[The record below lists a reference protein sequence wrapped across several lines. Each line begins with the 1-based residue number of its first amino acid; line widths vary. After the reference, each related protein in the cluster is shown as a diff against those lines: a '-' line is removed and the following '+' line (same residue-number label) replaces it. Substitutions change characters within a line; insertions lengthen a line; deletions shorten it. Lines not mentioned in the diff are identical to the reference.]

1 MSEIRNQSRFV
12 WRHSRHHRCLSRLA
26 GIALVLAVAAPA
38 SAQEQSST
46 LRVRLEAQDRQLG
59 GALVAL
65 LDQAGRVPA
74 EVLSTDRGTASLNAP
89 PGVYRVRV
97 RRIGYQPYYSE
108 PISLPREGEFLVR
121 VQSER
126 VVLATMVVSAA
137 ARCGTVQE
145 DAAALST
152 AWQEIAKALR
162 ASQIT
167 RGDLS
172 SLGTATIYI
181 KDLDRR
187 GGIISADTLV
197 LPAARGRPFAAV
209 DPAWLTSSGYVR
221 GNPRD
226 GWEYF
231 GPDEAV
237 LLSPGFGETHCFRV
251 VRDPKRAGDIGVA
264 FEPLKDRRQADIAG
278 VLWIDE
284 KSSELREMTF
294 RYRNVDIA
302 SRFSPGGTIRFR
314 RLPSGAWIVNEWSLK
329 LPKLAARSTTMQGV
343 EVIGFIEK
351 GGRVAATAALPG
363 SRDR

>member
-1 MSEIRNQSRFV
+1 MNTTARSLI
-12 WRHSRHHRCLSRLA
+12 
-26 GIALVLAVAAPA
+26 VLAIAVSSPLT
-38 SAQEQSST
+38 AQEGAS
-46 LRVRLEAQDRQLG
+46 LRVRLESQDRQLG

-65 LDQAGRVPA
+65 LDQTGRVSS
-74 EVLSTDRGTASLNAP
+74 EVLSNDRGNAFLSAA
-89 PGVYRVRV
+89 PGIYRVRV
-97 RRIGYQPYYSE
+97 RRIGYHPLHSE
-108 PISLPREGEFLVR
+108 PITLPRENDLVLR
-121 VQSER
+121 VESER
-126 VVLATMVVSAA
+126 VSLATVVVSAS
-137 ARCGTVQE
+137 ARCGAVEQ
-145 DAAALST
+145 DAAALSD

-172 SLGTATIYI
+172 ALGNATIYI

-187 GGIISADTLV
+187 GGIISADTLN

-209 DPAWLTSSGYVR
+209 DPAWLTAKGYVR

-251 VRDPKRAGDIGVA
+251 VRDVKRAGEIGVA
-264 FEPLKDRRQADIAG
+264 FEPLKDRTLTDIAG
-278 VLWIDE
+278 VLWLDE
-284 KSSELREMTF
+284 KSSELREMIF

-302 SRFSPGGTIRFR
+302 SRFAPGGTIRFR
-314 RLPSGAWIVNEWSLK
+314 RLPSGAWIVSEWTLK
-329 LPKLAARSTTMQGV
+329 LPKLAARSPSFDGV

-351 GGRVAATAALPG
+351 GGRLTATAPLPG
-363 SRDR
+363 SRDH